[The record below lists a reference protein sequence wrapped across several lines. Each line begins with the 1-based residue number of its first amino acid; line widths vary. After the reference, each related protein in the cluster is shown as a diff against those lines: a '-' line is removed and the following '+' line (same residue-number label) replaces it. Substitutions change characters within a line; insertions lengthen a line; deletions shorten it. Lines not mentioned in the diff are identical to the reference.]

1 MAKLAADEITSALK
15 SLDGWDG
22 DGDGIKRSY
31 KFKDFVESMGF
42 VNRAALLAE
51 KADHHPDIEISYN
64 RVTLSLVTHS
74 EGGVTGNDIEMA
86 RKINA
91 LG

>member
-1 MAKLAADEITSALK
+1 MARLSSSEIKSAL
-15 SLDGWDG
+15 SDLQGWEG
-22 DGDGIKRSY
+22 DESGIKRSY

-42 VNRAALLAE
+42 VNRVSLLAE

-64 RVTLSLVTHS
+64 RVALTLVTHS
-74 EGGVTGNDIEMA
+74 EGGVTSNDTEMA
-86 RKINA
+86 AKINA

>member
-1 MAKLAADEITSALK
+1 MAKLSIGDVSTALSK
-15 SLDGWDG
+15 LEGWDG
-22 DGDGIKRSY
+22 DGSGIKRSY

-42 VNRAALLAE
+42 VNRVALVAE

-64 RVTLSLVTHS
+64 RVTLTLVTHS
-74 EGGVTGNDIEMA
+74 EGGVTGNDTEMA
-86 RKINA
+86 TKINQ